1 VSIWPTEILRLRL
14 RCDSSAPRLA
24 RKAVE
29 RLEAISPVR
38 EEALLVTSE
47 LASNAVIHS
56 GSTAGDEIELRA
68 ELLGDCVRIE
78 VRDAGR
84 SQNRPALREMNGSGP
99 GGYGLRILDALGRR
113 WGSDRQRG
121 QRVWVDLAL

>member
-1 VSIWPTEILRLRL
+1 MRPAKILRLRL

-24 RKAVE
+24 RRAVE
-29 RLEAISPVR
+29 RLEAITPVR

-56 GSTAGDEIELRA
+56 GCTAADEIELQA
-68 ELLGDCVRIE
+68 ELLGDCVRIA
-78 VRDAGR
+78 VIDAGR
-84 SQNRPALREMNGSGP
+84 SQKRPRLLEIDGAGG
-99 GGYGLRILDALGRR
+99 GGYGLRILGALGRR
-113 WGSDRQRG
+113 WGADRQRG